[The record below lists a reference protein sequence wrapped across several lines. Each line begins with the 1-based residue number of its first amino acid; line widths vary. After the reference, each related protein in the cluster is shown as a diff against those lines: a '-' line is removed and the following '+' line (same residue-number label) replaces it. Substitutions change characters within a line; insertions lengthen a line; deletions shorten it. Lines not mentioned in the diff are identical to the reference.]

1 MDPLHAE
8 SQRLRSSLQFGA
20 VAMRVLLIDEGF
32 MSGAFTA
39 RGLRRAGCAVD
50 VIAATGGSG
59 RCVGGGDSWRLAP
72 RVDDPRLMDVLD
84 DVIVGSRYDIVY
96 PITEPLQQLLW
107 DEAPAWQTSVYP
119 FVEQRHRAARRDKQ
133 RMSELVASHGIDIPR
148 QVSATQD
155 ADVRRAVRQLGLP
168 LVIKG
173 ISGRGGNSTRICASL
188 HAALVA
194 AREMTARG
202 RVPFAQAYVDGV
214 TFLAGG
220 LFDRGRTLRFYS
232 GAKTVQFP
240 SRVGPAAEITS
251 VNDAA
256 LAAVAT
262 RVFAAAEV
270 TGLASIDLVRDG
282 TGRYHFLE
290 LNPRPWGSIEAAVG
304 AGVDLF
310 SALARSWRSERVS
323 PRLEFTDG
331 VQSSIFP
338 LYMLATR
345 SWQSGHAAHALVPD
359 FRRAFS
365 LARDDPMLA
374 GHVLHR
380 LMRVGLNW

>member
-1 MDPLHAE
+1 
-8 SQRLRSSLQFGA
+8 
-20 VAMRVLLIDEGF
+20 MRVLLIDEGF

-50 VIAATGGSG
+50 VIAATGGGG
-59 RCVGGGDSWRLAP
+59 RCGGGAHSWRLAP
-72 RVDDPRLMDVLD
+72 RVDDPRLMAVLD
-84 DVIVGSRYDIVY
+84 AEIRGSRYDIIY
-96 PITEPLQQLLW
+96 PITEPLQQLMW
-107 DEAPAWQTSVYP
+107 DEAPAWQTAVYP
-119 FVEQRHRAARRDKQ
+119 LVEHRHRSARRDKQ
-133 RMSELVASHGIDIPR
+133 RMSELVASHGIDIPQ
-148 QVSATQD
+148 QVSATD
-155 ADVRRAVRQLGLP
+155 DTGVRRAVQQLGLP
-168 LVIKG
+168 IVIKG
-173 ISGRGGNSTRICASL
+173 ISGRGGNSTWICPSL
-188 HAALVA
+188 SAAMAA
-194 AREMTARG
+194 ARKLTAGG
-202 RVPFAQAYVDGV
+202 RSPFAQAYIDGV

-220 LFDRGRTLRFYS
+220 LFDRGRALRFYS

-251 VNDAA
+251 VNDPE

-270 TGLASIDLVRDG
+270 TGLASIDLVRDR

-290 LNPRPWGSIEAAVG
+290 LNPRPWGSIEAAVS

-310 SALARSWRSERVS
+310 GALAKLWRSERVS
-323 PRLEFTDG
+323 PRLDFREG
-331 VQSSIFP
+331 VLSPIFP
-338 LYMLATR
+338 LYMLATQ
-345 SWQSGHAAHALVPD
+345 SWQSGRAAHALVPD

>member
-1 MDPLHAE
+1 
-8 SQRLRSSLQFGA
+8 
-20 VAMRVLLIDEGF
+20 MRVLLLDEGF
-32 MSGAFTA
+32 MSGVFTA

-59 RCVGGGDSWRLAP
+59 RRVGGGDSWRLAP

-84 DVIVGSRYDIVY
+84 AVIRRARYDIIY
-96 PITEPLQQLLW
+96 PITEPLQRLVW
-107 DEAPAWQTSVYP
+107 DEAPAWQTAVYP
-119 FVEQRHRAARRDKQ
+119 LVEQRHRAARRDKR
-133 RMSELVASHGIDIPR
+133 RMSELVAGHGVAIP
-148 QVSATQD
+148 QQLSATGD
-155 ADVRRAVRQLGLP
+155 TGMRHAVHELGLP
-168 LVIKG
+168 IVIKG
-173 ISGRGGNSTRICASL
+173 ISGRGGNATRICTSL
-188 HAALVA
+188 DAALAA
-194 AREMTARG
+194 ARQLTADG
-202 RVPFAQAYVDGV
+202 RSPFAQAYVDGV

-251 VNDAA
+251 VNDPE
-256 LAAVAT
+256 LAAVAS

-270 TGLASIDLVRDG
+270 TGLASIDLVRDR

-310 SALARSWRSERVS
+310 DALARLWRSERVS
-323 PRLEFTDG
+323 PRLEFREG
-331 VQSSIFP
+331 VLSPIFP
-338 LYMLATR
+338 LYVLATQ
-345 SWQSGHAAHALVPD
+345 SWQSGRAAHALLPD
-359 FRRAFS
+359 CRRAFS